1 MSHGTSPRG
10 SFLSFEGTE
19 GSGKSTQMRLLV
31 ERLQKLGLRVV
42 TNQEPGGTAI
52 GKQIRRIL
60 LDPENHDLSARTELL
75 LMFAS
80 RAQAAAE
87 VIRPALQSGAVVI
100 SDRFTD
106 STLAYQ
112 GEARGLGFDIVREAH
127 RLAVGPL
134 MPDLTLC
141 LNADVAQALAR
152 ARNRNEAHDGP
163 DESRLDQ
170 QSLDFH
176 LRVQNGYHK
185 IAREE
190 PARFRL
196 IDASGSVPQVSER
209 VWEAVEPYLVSVS
222 KRQ

>member
-1 MSHGTSPRG
+1 MSAPSSPRG
-10 SFLSFEGTE
+10 LFLTFEGTE

-31 ERLQKLGLRVV
+31 ERLRSLQLRVV
-42 TNQEPGGTAI
+42 TNQEPGGTEI

-60 LDPENHDLSARTELL
+60 LDPDNNDLASRAELL

-87 VIRPALQSGAVVI
+87 VIGPALASGALVI

-112 GEARGLGFDIVREAH
+112 GEARGLGFDLVRQAH
-127 RLAVGPL
+127 QVAVGSL

-141 LNADVAQALAR
+141 LDIDVAQGLTRAQERNAAR
-152 ARNRNEAHDGP
+152 SGP
-163 DESRLDQ
+163 DESRIDR
-170 QSLDFH
+170 QSLAFH
-176 LRVQNGYHK
+176 ERVQQGYRK
-185 IAREE
+185 IASEE

-196 IDASGSVPQVSER
+196 IDGEGSMAVVAER
-209 VWEAVEPYLVSVS
+209 VWAVVEAHL
-222 KRQ
+222 KLAARQ